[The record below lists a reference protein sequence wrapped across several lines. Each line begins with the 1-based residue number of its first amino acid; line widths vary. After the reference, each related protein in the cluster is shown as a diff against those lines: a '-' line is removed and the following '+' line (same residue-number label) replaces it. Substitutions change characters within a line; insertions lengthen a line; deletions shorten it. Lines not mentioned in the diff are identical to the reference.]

1 MESITFDAQSG
12 FIHGSIR
19 HACPKESIVDD
30 DHVIR
35 LSALY
40 AAVPQP
46 VADREKPR
54 LSSK

>member
-30 DHVIR
+30 DRVIR